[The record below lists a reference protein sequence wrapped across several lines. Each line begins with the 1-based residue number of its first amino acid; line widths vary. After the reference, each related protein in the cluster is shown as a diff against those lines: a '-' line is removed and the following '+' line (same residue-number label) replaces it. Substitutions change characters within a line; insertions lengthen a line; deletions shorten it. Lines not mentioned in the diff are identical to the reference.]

1 MRRLLRIT
9 RLAAAA
15 LLLAFG
21 AWGRAR
27 AASYDVVTVAGGFR
41 SNGVPAM
48 NAPLT
53 LLNGIAADYHGN
65 LILADTGDHRILR
78 LLPSGIIETLAGD
91 GVPGFSGDG
100 GPAAEA
106 RINSPYGVA
115 VDRSGNIYFADL
127 ENKRVRRIDPDGII
141 TTVAGGGDR
150 TPEEAGIPAVDA
162 RLESPRNVAVDVDGN
177 LYISDFYA
185 HRVYFVSRSGTIL
198 PIAGTGTPG
207 WFGEGGPAR
216 QAQLSFPA
224 GLALDASGALYIA
237 DSGNRAIRKL
247 SHGLL
252 TTVRAGFL
260 VFSLHLPTGVALDG
274 RGGLIV
280 ADGEDPAVLPEGS
293 GIRAVAGKDVVMSPS
308 GAVFVAGGPY
318 VNQLLPDGNQQRI
331 AGSGTFGFHGD
342 GGPATDAQLGMPS
355 AVAPDGAGGFYIAD
369 ERSHRVRYV
378 NSGGVISTAA
388 GTGAPEAG
396 SEGGF
401 ATLST
406 LNAPRGLAVDREGNL
421 YISDT
426 LNHRIRKVDRA
437 GMISTVVEKLEE
449 PHGIA
454 LDSEGSLYIAEKGS
468 DRVIRRT
475 SSGRLETVAVVESPR
490 SVAVDGDG
498 TLYVSGHS
506 GIYRVTPSF
515 GVERI
520 SPLAD
525 VPAVAASAS
534 GELWVADA
542 ANRRVGIL
550 QPSGEVEPVMT
561 DISATCLAAEES
573 GAMLVCDST
582 GRILRL
588 TPGSDVERASVLH
601 AASRQPGPVAPG
613 ELVFI
618 EPAGDEVRFDGQ
630 TAQILSKETGLV
642 EVPPALAP
650 GPEATLEVLSEG
662 RLIATATLEVR
673 EAVPAL
679 FGAGSEVAAVNEDQ
693 SINATDNPAPRGS
706 IVSVFATGTGNVDR
720 LPITLLIGGLESEI
734 LYAGPAPGLIGMTQV
749 NARVPGGFLPSGRVS
764 IKLLAGPYASP
775 DGMTIAVR

>member
-9 RLAAAA
+9 RLTAAA

-21 AWGRAR
+21 AWSPAW
-27 AASYDVVTVAGGFR
+27 AASYNAVPVAGGF
-41 SNGVPAM
+41 SSDGVPAID
-48 NAPLT
+48 APLAI
-53 LLNGIAADYHGN
+53 LNGIAADYHGN
-65 LILADTGDHRILR
+65 LILADTGDHRIRR
-78 LLPSGIIETLAGD
+78 LLPSGILETLAGD

-150 TPEEAGIPAVDA
+150 IPGETGIPALDA

-185 HRVYFVSRSGTIL
+185 HRVYFVSRSGTIVT
-198 PIAGTGTPG
+198 IAGTGTPG
-207 WFGEGGPAR
+207 WFGEGGPPR
-216 QAQLSFPA
+216 QAQLSYPA

-247 SHGLL
+247 SQGLL

-260 VFSLHLPTGVALDG
+260 VFSLRLPTGVALDG

-280 ADGEDPAVLPEGS
+280 ADGDDPAVLPEGS
-293 GIRAVAGKDVVMSPS
+293 GIRAVTGKDVVMSPT

-318 VNQLLPDGNQQRI
+318 VTQLLPDGSQRRI

-342 GGPATDAQLGMPS
+342 GGPATEAQLGMPS

-378 NSGGVISTAA
+378 NPGGVISTTA
-388 GTGAPEAG
+388 GTGEAGLG

-437 GMISTVVEKLEE
+437 GMISTAAEKLEE

-454 LDSEGSLYIAEKGS
+454 FDPEGNLYIAERGLN
-468 DRVIRRT
+468 RVIRRT
-475 SSGRLETVAVVESPR
+475 RSGRMETVANVESPR
-490 SVAVDGDG
+490 GVAVDADG
-498 TLYVSGHS
+498 ALYVSGRS
-506 GIYRVTPSF
+506 GIYRVTPSS
-515 GVERI
+515 GVETI

-525 VPAVAASAS
+525 VSAVAVSGS
-534 GELWVADA
+534 GEVWLADA
-542 ANRRVGIL
+542 ASRRVGIL
-550 QPSGEVEPVMT
+550 RADGELEPVMT
-561 DISATCLAAEES
+561 DISATCLAPEEN

-588 TPGSDVERASVLH
+588 TPSSPPTGDAQRAIVLH

-613 ELVFI
+613 GLVFI

-642 EVPPALAP
+642 EVPPTLEP
-650 GPEATLEVLSEG
+650 GAEATLEVLREG
-662 RLIATATLEVR
+662 RLIATAALEVH

-679 FGAGSEVAAVNEDQ
+679 FG
-693 SINATDNPAPRGS
+693 
-706 IVSVFATGTGNVDR
+706 
-720 LPITLLIGGLESEI
+720 
-734 LYAGPAPGLIGMTQV
+734 
-749 NARVPGGFLPSGRVS
+749 
-764 IKLLAGPYASP
+764 
-775 DGMTIAVR
+775 